1 MTSSS
6 QWNTFARTNASL
18 RWRKPSAAIGRDVT
32 EAIVAEAQ
40 VQPGNDVLDIAS
52 GTGEP
57 AISIATLLAGTGSV
71 TATDISPEPLKVAQ
85 QRAAERQLTNIRFQ
99 PADVHALP
107 FPDGS
112 FDRATCRLGVMFFS
126 DFEKALSEIHRVL
139 RPDGRFSVL
148 AWGPYEQPYFEIPL
162 GTVLRTVPGAKLPD
176 SGRKM
181 FKFANPATLTSAFRA
196 AGFSDSEARIA
207 EIPWNWPSTPEELWA
222 YFQQVTIPFRP
233 LFESIPP
240 ELREQVDREV
250 LAQLQKRYDGNE
262 VKFDARVVLASATK

>member
-107 FPDGS
+107 FPGGS